1 MRPDN
6 GVRSRKKRNK
16 TQNIHRTNIDLFIL
30 SLHNI
35 FLTHTQAHNI
45 KRVTLLVIDIGS
57 LKLSLAPKFLK
68 PVKCYLFQHE
78 LFLLVVDYMTKDFK
92 LDKKLTQKQSLKF

>member
-30 SLHNI
+30 SLYNI
-35 FLTHTQAHNI
+35 FFTHTQAHNI

-68 PVKCYLFQHE
+68 PAIYIYIYL
-78 LFLLVVDYMTKDFK
+78 D
-92 LDKKLTQKQSLKF
+92 LD